1 MNNTDPLKFVQ
12 GCDNKITSPFTLN
25 GETLK
30 SYDKNKLL
38 KILKGMTQRE
48 IDSTFTA
55 ISNLIHNEVT
65 REGLWATDKTPQ
77 EIAEAFHEVSTLE
90 ERIVTAEELMFQLD

>member
-1 MNNTDPLKFVQ
+1 MNNIDPLKFVQ
-12 GCDNKITSPFTLN
+12 GCDNRIPSPSTLN
-25 GETLK
+25 GEALK
-30 SYDKNKLL
+30 SFDKNKIL

-48 IDSTFTA
+48 VDTVFTA

-77 EIAEAFHEVSTLE
+77 EIAEIA
-90 ERIVTAEELMFQLD
+90 AEESYENAETLLKDIMFRLD